1 MKARYWLVSAAL
13 IVVSAVAQAAP
24 ADLSLYVF
32 KQGQPVSGVMV
43 SLGDQSIGT
52 TGSDGAIRATIDPG
66 KYRLALAKA
75 GESLHQRTLRLVE
88 DEVIQI
94 IVTLFADD
102 RPVFVDIETSDPE
115 KGRAV
120 AAQSGPDKTGGPPGQ
135 IRGQVLNAENGEFI
149 QGARVFVS
157 GVKDEVVTGEGGK
170 FSFDLPPGEY
180 SLSVLAPGFNTRTVD
195 GLPVEPEKL
204 TQRNFELTPE
214 GTELPEFVVTEPYIS
229 GSLASVLEER
239 RMQDAVANL
248 LGSEQISRSG
258 DSTAASALK
267 RVTGLTLVGG
277 QFIYVRGL
285 GERYS
290 STLVN
295 ESRVPSPDPTRR
307 VVPLDLFPAGIIDS
321 IAVQKSY
328 THGQPAEFGGG
339 TVEIRTKAIPEKR
352 FLSVELSSGANLQ
365 TTLQDGLE
373 ADGGGLDWLGFDDG
387 SRAVPELLA
396 EATAGGTEL
405 RESNPILPGGF
416 SAEEL
421 ERIGESIPQQ
431 FDITETTVIPDAGL
445 SLTAGT
451 PFEFG
456 ADWSGGLLTAFSW
469 DQTWENRN
477 DEVRRDFNISSEGL
491 VLDREEFFDETQRS
505 VDLSLYSTGKLSY
518 RDNHSLGVNWMW
530 LRSSEEE
537 IRVSR
542 GFNEDR
548 QNRFRF
554 DRIEWEERALRNLQ
568 FIGEHIF
575 PSLSNIKLDWN
586 VSRGTARQ
594 DIPFFREFRFDEIG
608 DDQFQ
613 FSQRNDSNAF
623 RWENVED
630 DAFSWQV
637 DAALPL
643 QLFSS
648 TELTLIGG
656 ISRVNK
662 SRNAAI
668 RRFNFVGDP
677 DDNTIR
683 RRESLEDIITDD
695 TIGPGQF
702 RFVEV
707 TRETDTYFAD
717 RQVDA
722 LHGGIDLDVED
733 WFRLSGGV
741 RVEDFTQD
749 VTTFELFSPDATE
762 VTSTLESDD
771 VFPSAAL
778 TVFLPWNQEVRLAW
792 GETAIRPDFRETSE
806 QRFTDPVLD
815 RVVRGNP
822 DLVDGEIT
830 HYDLRWDKYFSP
842 TDFVSVGAF
851 YKDFTRPIE
860 IFIRP
865 GTDNIVSFQN
875 AASAEN
881 FGFEAEVFK
890 KLGFIDEFWQPF
902 YINANFAYIE
912 SEVQLQDDTGGVTNL
927 NRSLQG
933 QSPFVINTQL
943 GYDNEALGINA
954 AILYN
959 IAGARI
965 SEASTSGRPDIFE
978 QPFQQ
983 LDLVYRH
990 ALGQW
995 QLKFKL
1001 QNILD
1006 DEVQFTQSDRT
1017 TRSFKPGRE
1026 LSVGVEYTW
1035 E

>member
-1 MKARYWLVSAAL
+1 MRARYWLVSAAL
-13 IVVSAVAQAAP
+13 TVVSTVAQATP

-32 KQGQPVSGVMV
+32 KQGEPLSGVTV
-43 SLGDQSIGT
+43 SLGDQALGT
-52 TGSDGAIRATIDPG
+52 TGEEGGLRATVDPG
-66 KYRLALAKA
+66 QYRLSLARV
-75 GESLHQRTLRLVE
+75 GELLHERSLRLV
-88 DEVIQI
+88 DNEVIQI
-94 IVTLFADD
+94 IVTLFPDE

-120 AAQSGPDKTGGPPGQ
+120 ADQVAPDQAKGPPGQ
-135 IRGQVLNAENGEFI
+135 IRGQVLDVESGNFVAD
-149 QGARVFVS
+149 ARVFVS
-157 GVKDEVVTGEGGK
+157 GVEQEVLTGEDGK
-170 FSFDLPPGEY
+170 FSLELPPGEY

-195 GLPVEPEKL
+195 GLPVNSDEV
-204 TQRNFELTPE
+204 TQRRFEITPQ
-214 GTELPEFVVTEPYIS
+214 GAELPEFVVTEPYIS

-328 THGQPAEFGGG
+328 THSQPAEFGGG

-365 TTLQDGLE
+365 TTFQDGLE
-373 ADGGGLDWLGFDDG
+373 AAGGGLDWLGFDDG
-387 SRAVPELLA
+387 SRDVPELLA

-405 RESNPILPGGF
+405 RESNPFLPGGF

-421 ERIGESIPQQ
+421 ERIGESIPQE
-431 FDITETTVIPDAGL
+431 FDISDTTVMPNAGL
-445 SLTAGT
+445 GLTAGT
-451 PFEFG
+451 PLEFG
-456 ADWSGGLLTAFSW
+456 SDWRGGLLTAFSW
-469 DQTWENRN
+469 GQDWENRN

-491 VLDREEFFDETQRS
+491 VLDREEFFNETQRT
-505 VDLSLYSTGKLSY
+505 VDLSLYSTGNLSF
-518 RDNHSLGVNWMW
+518 RDNHSLEVNWMW

-537 IRVSR
+537 VRRSR

-575 PSLSNIKLDWN
+575 PSLSNVKLDWN

-608 DDQFQ
+608 EDRFQ

-623 RWENVED
+623 RWENVQD
-630 DAFSWQV
+630 DAFSWRI
-637 DAALPL
+637 DAALPV

-648 TELTLIGG
+648 SELTFLGG

-662 SRNAAI
+662 SRNAEI
-668 RRFNFVGDP
+668 RRFNFAGDP

-683 RRESLEDIITDD
+683 RRESLEDIITDA

-717 RQVDA
+717 REVDA
-722 LHGGIDLDVED
+722 LHGGIDFDIED
-733 WFRLSGGV
+733 LVRLSGGV
-741 RVEDFTQD
+741 RLEDFSQS
-749 VTTFELFSPDATE
+749 VTTFELFSPDASE
-762 VTSTLESDD
+762 VTSTLESDEL
-771 VFPSAAL
+771 FPSAAL
-778 TVFLPWNQEVRLAW
+778 TVFLPWNQELRLAW

-822 DLVDGEIT
+822 DLVDGDIT
-830 HYDLRWDKYFSP
+830 HYDLRWDKYFSA
-842 TDFVSVGAF
+842 TDFVSLGAF
-851 YKDFTRPIE
+851 YKDFARPIE

-890 KLGFIDEFWQPF
+890 KLGFIGESWEPL
-902 YINANFAYIE
+902 YVNANFAYIE
-912 SEVQLQDDTGGVTNL
+912 SEVQLQEGTGGVTNL
-927 NRSLQG
+927 NRALQG
-933 QSPFVINTQL
+933 QSPFVINAQL
-943 GYDNEALGINA
+943 GYDSEARGINA

-959 IAGARI
+959 VAGARI

-978 QPFQQ
+978 QPFHQ
-983 LDLVYRH
+983 LDFVYRH

-995 QLKFKL
+995 QFKLKL

-1006 DEVQFTQSDRT
+1006 DEVQFTQGDRT
-1017 TRSFKPGRE
+1017 TRVFAPGRE